1 LGKVKTI
8 YVCNHS
14 HTDIGF
20 TDYQDVAFR
29 QHGQFIEQALDLIKA
44 TDDYPDG
51 ARYSW
56 TCKTTRPL
64 TRYLRSASADQVARF
79 QHWHKRGRIDVWAI
93 EHPGKSLPLDGHRLR
108 VNLDPLAVATVLVK
122 FNPESKRS
130 HQKKRRAKS
139 ETWN

>member
-1 LGKVKTI
+1 MGKVKTI
-8 YVCNHS
+8 DVCNHS

-29 QHGQFIEQALDLIKA
+29 QHGHFIEQALDLIEA

-56 TCKTTRPL
+56 TCETTGPL
-64 TRYLRSASADQVARF
+64 MRYLRSAGAR
-79 QHWHKRGRIDVWAI
+79 RSDPI
-93 EHPGKSLPLDGHRLR
+93 EHPGKSLPLDGHSLR
-108 VNLDPLAVATVLVK
+108 VDLDPLVVATVLVK

-130 HQKKRRAKS
+130 RRSKRRAKS
-139 ETWN
+139 ET